1 VKEILQKDG
10 LLIISVFQL
19 MEMRDLS
26 VLLDEEGMNDVLP
39 LESRIGD

>member
-19 MEMRDLS
+19 METRDLS
-26 VLLDEEGMNDVLP
+26 VLLEEDGMKEILP